1 MLSISEG
8 SVPLSGE
15 PAVPAQPAAPLSDL
29 EYLRI
34 LRLVDQMRA
43 RFDERVDVAQSD
55 PDWRMIMH
63 LVRGHI
69 SGEPVTISS
78 LIQVS
83 GISYGTA
90 QRRVHALLDT
100 GAIEKKARSKTNKSF
115 FLQPSARL
123 LADFTDYIAEMKLL
137 LARTVGVRNNAE
149 ADDFYFGGAEYA
161 EEFAVPASLQ
171 LKLSGAGRSL
181 KFLVNDDNY
190 FAAMRNMWSDY
201 RNNLGSRKS
210 FALKGLPELYS
221 EIKVALGAERSEYDV
236 VALNMPWLGEL
247 ANEGRLRCLDD
258 CITDDNIKP
267 MDYHPEVWSNG
278 QWNGRQ
284 YGIPIYITVEVM
296 AVRQDLFADKG
307 LDPPRT
313 FDQVIEAGR
322 SLHNPCRDFY
332 GIAWNGARGM
342 PIASTFMILMGCCG
356 APILNLAGTRRYHDW
371 ARLGGEQLRP
381 RIDCEEARV
390 VLDYLKR
397 LIEISPPDVLQM
409 NWERRISSFL
419 NGEVAMTYCW
429 SMRASRFESDIRSM
443 VKRRARLIPQPKSSF
458 GASNNPIGGF
468 LLAIPASVP
477 EDRARLAFQAISW
490 MASPEAMKKQVAGG
504 LPVAPR
510 FSVAADPQVAS
521 TSPIV
526 RFVDTLA
533 RRNLLCTW
541 QRPPVPEYRQ
551 IEFVLGNRIHSA
563 LSGELTVDAAL
574 ALSQREIDQIMRRA
588 GRY

>member
-1 MLSISEG
+1 MTEHVL
-8 SVPLSGE
+8 
-15 PAVPAQPAAPLSDL
+15 PAAPLSDL

-34 LRLVDQMRA
+34 LRLVEQIRT
-43 RFDERVDVAQSD
+43 RFDERVDVGQSD
-55 PDWRMIMH
+55 PDWRMITY
-63 LVRGHI
+63 LIRGYI

-83 GISYGTA
+83 GITYGTA
-90 QRRVHALLDT
+90 QRRVHALLDL
-100 GAIEKKARSKTNKSF
+100 GLIEKKARSKTNKSF
-115 FLQPSARL
+115 YLQPSARL
-123 LADFTDYIAEMKLL
+123 LADFTDYVAEMKLL
-137 LARTVGVRNNAE
+137 LARTVGVRSNAD
-149 ADDFYFGGAEYA
+149 ADDFYFGGADYDR
-161 EEFAVPASLQ
+161 EFSAPESIR
-171 LKLSGAGRSL
+171 LKLGSSGRSL
-181 KFLVNDDNY
+181 KFLLNDDNY

-210 FALKGLPELYS
+210 FTLKMLPELHS
-221 EIKVALGAERSEYDV
+221 ELKVALGAAHSEYDV
-236 VALNMPWLGEL
+236 VALNMPWLGEF

-258 CITDDNIKP
+258 YITDDNIRP
-267 MDYHPEVWSNG
+267 MDYHPAVWSNG

-296 AVRQDLFADKG
+296 AVRRDLFEDQR

-313 FDQVIEAGR
+313 FDQVIEVGR
-322 SLHNPCRDFY
+322 RFHNPARDFY

-356 APILNLAGTRRYHDW
+356 APILNLASARRYHDW
-371 ARLGGEQLRP
+371 AMLCGEQLRP
-381 RIDCEEARV
+381 RIDCEEARG

-397 LIEISPPDVLQM
+397 LIEISPPDILQM
-409 NWERRISSFL
+409 DWERRISSFL

-429 SMRASRFESDIRSM
+429 TMRASRFESDIRSM
-443 VKRRARLIPQPKSSF
+443 VKRRTRLIPQPKSSF

-468 LLAIPASVP
+468 LLAIPSSVP
-477 EDRARLAFQAISW
+477 EERAQLAFQAISW
-490 MASPEAMKKQVAGG
+490 MASPEAMKKHVTNG

-510 FSVAADPQVAS
+510 FSVAADPEVAS

-533 RRNLLCTW
+533 QRNLLCTW

-563 LSGELTVDAAL
+563 LSGELTVDEAL
-574 ALSQREIDQIMRRA
+574 ALSQREIDQVMRRA